1 MKELLLFRT
10 FVLFPFIGVA
20 GPDVA
25 NGLHTSF
32 ASLPKEH
39 IIVDLTLIFCLIIC
53 SAGIWLHETM
63 ELKTPEKNKQGYNS
77 QPMSAFAGQE
87 A

>member
-20 GPDVA
+20 GPDTA
-25 NGLHTSF
+25 NALHTSF
-32 ASLPKEH
+32 TSLPAEH
-39 IIVDLTLIFCLIIC
+39 IIVDTTLILCLMTC
-53 SAGIWLHETM
+53 SAGIWLLETM
-63 ELKTPEKNKQGYNS
+63 ELKI
-77 QPMSAFAGQE
+77 SAKSRHSYEHQRINTLAGQD